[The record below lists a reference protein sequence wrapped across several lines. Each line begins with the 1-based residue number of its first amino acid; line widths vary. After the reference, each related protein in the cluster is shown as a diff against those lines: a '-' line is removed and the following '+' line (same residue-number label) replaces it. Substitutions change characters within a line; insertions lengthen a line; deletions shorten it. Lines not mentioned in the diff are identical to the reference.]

1 MIDEIKNKVNGNMKS
16 DNQNTTSPQK
26 SRRSFLK
33 KTGGVAAVS
42 TLGIAQV
49 GSVSADDEFCPIRQ
63 THSEDTIL
71 PGTEKE
77 VNVYINESRIPGP
90 TAIVGGGIQGN
101 EPTGWHTAHEVSDWA
116 IDAGKLVVIPELNPV
131 AIQRGTYIN
140 DNGDLNDQFPPGKEP
155 KTELAQAI
163 WEYIEETDPDV
174 FFNLHSSHGIL
185 HSNVGPYG
193 VGQAIYPTYID
204 GARADARN
212 TVRNVNEQFN
222 SDRSIYD
229 FKVGNTLYGVRPL
242 LTHKVAADL
251 QIPGF
256 IIEATRYGTTLEE
269 RVEWEKAIVA
279 HLLEQNGMEV
289 KA

>member
-1 MIDEIKNKVNGNMKS
+1 MFQKIMSTVESRTESNGKNT
-16 DNQNTTSPQK
+16 DSPK
-26 SRRSFLK
+26 GSRRSFLK

-42 TLGIAQV
+42 AIGISQV
-49 GSVSADDEFCPIRQ
+49 GSVTADNEFCPFRQ

-71 PGTEKE
+71 PGTEQE
-77 VNVYINESRIPGP
+77 VDVFVNESQIPGP
-90 TAIVGGGIQGN
+90 TAIVCGGIQGN
-101 EPTGWHTAHEVSDWA
+101 EPAGWHTANAVREWA
-116 IDAGKLVVIPELNPV
+116 INAGKLVVLPELNPI
-131 AIQRGTYIN
+131 AIQRGTYVN

-163 WEYIEETDPDV
+163 WSYIEDTDPDV
-174 FFNLHSSHGIL
+174 TINLHSSHGIL
-185 HSNVGPYG
+185 HESVGPYG

-204 GARADARN
+204 GAQEAARN
-212 TVRNVNEQFN
+212 TVEYMNSRFD

-256 IIEATRYGTTLEE
+256 IVEATRYGTNLRNT
-269 RVEWEKAIVA
+269 R
-279 HLLEQNGMEV
+279 
-289 KA
+289 